1 MDDPTTRTAAEAED
15 QVRPES
21 DPNLG
26 TSDDQDVHKPTP
38 SLAPPL

>member
-1 MDDPTTRTAAEAED
+1 MEDPTIQPTADAENKA
-15 QVRPES
+15 RPES